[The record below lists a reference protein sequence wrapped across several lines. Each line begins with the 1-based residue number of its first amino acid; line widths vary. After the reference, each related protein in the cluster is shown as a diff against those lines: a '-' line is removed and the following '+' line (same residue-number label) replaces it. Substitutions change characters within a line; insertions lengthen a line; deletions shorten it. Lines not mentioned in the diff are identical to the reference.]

1 MKKISCALIGA
12 SMALSTQLIHADTT
26 YQYEIQMPGHYYQPL
41 YPNLN
46 LNELQKISV
55 QAVKKDFYPEA
66 ELEQLTLDF
75 KYATDLV
82 AKNFSRD
89 GNVYRAV
96 VDDAWVYKQIL
107 VEVHAMEPISSH
119 SNLEVRL
126 FVVEQTSNLNQ
137 PSYSFGMETFQAN
150 GNLIDITPNPMAD
163 ETSLT
168 VDGKNLQLKLYRNPT
183 DVFTPVYG
191 SYGFK
196 VEADWMGHGNAAFA
210 LPVPFGPMDAD
221 QFDAVA
227 LQIESFPISPTE
239 MEYHIA
245 VKYVD
250 QNGYTNMTPMMP
262 LRDYLMQV
270 FPGSNYP

>member
-26 YQYEIQMPGHYYQPL
+26 YQYEIPMPGHYYQPL

-82 AKNFSRD
+82 ATNFSRD

-96 VDDAWVYKQIL
+96 VEDAWVYKQIL

-119 SNLEVRL
+119 TNLEVRL
-126 FVVEQTSNLNQ
+126 FVVEQSSNLNQ
-137 PSYSFGMETFQAN
+137 PAYN
-150 GNLIDITPNPMAD
+150 
-163 ETSLT
+163 
-168 VDGKNLQLKLYRNPT
+168 
-183 DVFTPVYG
+183 
-191 SYGFK
+191 
-196 VEADWMGHGNAAFA
+196 
-210 LPVPFGPMDAD
+210 
-221 QFDAVA
+221 
-227 LQIESFPISPTE
+227 
-239 MEYHIA
+239 
-245 VKYVD
+245 
-250 QNGYTNMTPMMP
+250 
-262 LRDYLMQV
+262 
-270 FPGSNYP
+270 